1 MSTPTHQRVQD
12 RAQDRVCVGQFAG
25 AQGVRGQAKLRSF
38 CGVAADVLTYGPL
51 FSEDGKRSF
60 AVRAEGE
67 AKGNL
72 IVRVEGIADRDQA
85 QALNGLRLYVD
96 RNRLGACEEDEF
108 LHADLIGLDAVS
120 ADGQPMG
127 RIRAVLD
134 FGGGDILE
142 IERPGGA
149 ESILAPFTKAI
160 VPDVNIA
167 ARRVT
172 VDLPEDWM
180 AA

>member
-1 MSTPTHQRVQD
+1 MSASTPD
-12 RAQDRVCVGQFAG
+12 RAKDRARERVCVGQFAG
-25 AQGVRGQAKLRSF
+25 AQGVRGLAKLRSF

-51 FSEDGKRSF
+51 HSENGERSF
-60 AVRAEGE
+60 AVTAAGE

-72 IVRVEGIADRDQA
+72 IVKVDGISDRDQA

-96 RNRLGACEEDEF
+96 RDRLSACEEDEF
-108 LHADLIGLDAVS
+108 LHADLIGLDAVT
-120 ADGQPMG
+120 ADGQRMG
-127 RIRAVLD
+127 RVRAVHD

-142 IERPGGA
+142 IERPGA
-149 ESILAPFTKAI
+149 DSVLAPFTKAI
-160 VPDVNIA
+160 VPEVNLA
-167 ARRVT
+167 ARRLT

>member
-1 MSTPTHQRVQD
+1 MSTSPKA
-12 RAQDRVCVGQFAG
+12 RANPDRVCVGQFAG
-25 AQGVRGQAKLRSF
+25 AQGVRGSAKLRSF
-38 CGVAADVLTYGPL
+38 CGVAADALTYGPL
-51 FSEDGKRSF
+51 ASEDGS
-60 AVRAEGE
+60 RAFLVTQEGE

-72 IVRVEGIADRDQA
+72 IVRVEGISSRDAA

-96 RNRLGACEEDEF
+96 RDRLGALEEDEF

-120 ADGQPMG
+120 ADGSPLG
-127 RIRAVLD
+127 RVRAVHD

-142 IERPGGA
+142 IERPGA
-149 ESILAPFTKAI
+149 ESVLAPFTKAI
-160 VPDVNIA
+160 VPHVDIA
-167 ARRVT
+167 AKRVT

>member
-1 MSTPTHQRVQD
+1 MSSPTPD
-12 RAQDRVCVGQFAG
+12 RAKDRVCVGQFAG
-25 AQGVRGQAKLRSF
+25 AQGVRGLAKLRSF
-38 CGVAADVLTYGPL
+38 CGVAADALTYGPL

-60 AVRAEGE
+60 TVAAEGE

-96 RNRLGACEEDEF
+96 RDRLGACEEDEF

-120 ADGQPMG
+120 TDGQMMG
-127 RIRAVLD
+127 RVRAVLD

-142 IERPGGA
+142 IERPGA

-160 VPDVNIA
+160 VPEVNIA

>member
-1 MSTPTHQRVQD
+1 MSAPTPE
-12 RAQDRVCVGQFAG
+12 RAKDRVCVGQFAG
-25 AQGVRGQAKLRSF
+25 AQGVRGLAKLRSF
-38 CGVAADVLTYGPL
+38 CGVAADALTYGPL
-51 FSEDGKRSF
+51 FSEDGLRRF
-60 AVRAEGE
+60 VVTGAGE

-72 IVRVEGIADRDQA
+72 IVKVEGVLDRDQA

-96 RNRLGACEEDEF
+96 RDRLSACEEDEF
-108 LHADLIGLDAVS
+108 LHADLIGLDAVN

-127 RIRAVLD
+127 RVRAVHD

-160 VPDVNIA
+160 VPDVNLA

>member
-1 MSTPTHQRVQD
+1 MSSPTPEG
-12 RAQDRVCVGQFAG
+12 AQERLCVGQFAG
-25 AQGVRGQAKLRSF
+25 AQGVRGLAKLRSF
-38 CGVAADVLTYGPL
+38 CGVAADLLGYGPL
-51 FSEDGKRSF
+51 FSEDGR
-60 AVRAEGE
+60 RAFTVTGEGE

-72 IVRVEGIADRDQA
+72 IVRVEGVADRDQA

-96 RNRLGACEEDEF
+96 RARLEPCEEDEF
-108 LHADLIGLDAVS
+108 LHADLIGLEAVS

-127 RIRAVLD
+127 RVRAVHD

-142 IERPGGA
+142 IERPGA
-149 ESILAPFTKAI
+149 DSILAPFTKAI

-172 VDLPEDWM
+172 VDLPEDWL

>member
-1 MSTPTHQRVQD
+1 MSISPP
-12 RAQDRVCVGQFAG
+12 DRVCVGQFAG
-25 AQGVRGQAKLRSF
+25 AQGVRGLAKLRSF
-38 CGVAADVLTYGPL
+38 CGVAADVLSYGAL
-51 FSEDGKRSF
+51 NSEDGKRSF
-60 AVRAEGE
+60 TVTSEGE

-72 IVRVEGIADRDQA
+72 IVRVEGISDRDQA

-96 RNRLGACEEDEF
+96 RSKLGELEEDEF
-108 LHADLIGLDAVS
+108 LHADLIGLEAVT
-120 ADGQPMG
+120 ADGSPMG
-127 RIRAVLD
+127 RIRAVHD

-142 IERPGGA
+142 IERPGA
-149 ESILAPFTKAI
+149 ESVLAPFTKAI

-172 VDLPEDWM
+172 VDLPDDWM